1 MTRLLHVGKVRAML
15 KLALFIALVTLVGC
29 GRGGTVAGP
38 LGDATGEGNWF
49 CEMAEDPEQWDCVQ
63 DSELARAP
71 QPSRLPSA
79 DVRELPA
86 PESADSPALH
96 LPEPPPISE
105 IPDADADTDTDANI
119 GEAVADTS
127 DPGSVEEPA
136 PPQGESPAPK
146 PETAEAQPDP
156 SLLNLPP
163 EHYAVQL
170 IAMTNDAALVDFAST
185 NLLDSYLTARVER
198 GGELYYVLL
207 LGVYG
212 THDLAEQASQAL
224 PESLNGVEP
233 WIRPVRS
240 IQNAILR
247 GNVIATGTD

>member
-1 MTRLLHVGKVRAML
+1 LTRLLHVGKVRAML

-29 GRGGTVAGP
+29 GRGGTVATP

-71 QPSRLPSA
+71 QPTRLPSA

-96 LPEPPPISE
+96 VPEPPPISE
-105 IPDADADTDTDANI
+105 IPDADANI
-119 GEAVADTS
+119 DEAVADTS

-136 PPQGESPAPK
+136 PAQGESPASK

-170 IAMTNDAALVDFAST
+170 IAMTNEAALVDFAST
-185 NLLDSYLTARVER
+185 HLLDSYLTARVER
-198 GGELYYVLL
+198 SGELYYVLL

-212 THDLAEQASQAL
+212 THNLAEQARQAL
-224 PESLNGVEP
+224 PESLNAVEP

-247 GNVIATGTD
+247 GNVIATGAD